1 MFVATKMI
9 NAMTCRVHITLLCV
23 TSKKD
28 GVVTGLRTKI
38 HPFTKSLA
46 VFCIGLTAGCSIFRD
61 DLIIHNV

>member
-1 MFVATKMI
+1 MFVVTKMI
-9 NAMTCRVHITLLCV
+9 NVMTCWVHITLLCV

-28 GVVTGLRTKI
+28 GVVTGLRTQI

-46 VFCIGLTAGCSIFRD
+46 VFYIGLTAGSSIFRD